1 MMTEELQNEI
11 AQTEREDAPSCR
23 NCQAPFRSHYF
34 QANGANYCNQCAE
47 TLRAFLAGHG
57 SKAGRFLRAL
67 LLGSGA
73 AALGALGYGLFMG
86 LTGYE
91 FAYVTI
97 GIGWLIGASVRKGS
111 GGRGGWRYGVLAVLL
126 TYSAIAFSY
135 FGVGSGRCSAQA
147 FKALLLPI
155 SKQGETA
162 PAPAE
167 AASTASEKTSAIDRS
182 SSEEKVPS
190 NPVML
195 AAFLLGF
202 AFVTP
207 IIAATQSILSAV
219 IIGFG
224 LWKAWS
230 MNRAVQLEIT
240 GPHSVEQLAPAPAA

>member
-111 GGRGGWRYGVLAVLL
+111 GGRGGWRYGVVAVLL

-135 FGVGSGRCSAQA
+135 FGVGVAAAVHKHSGPAPA
-147 FKALLLPI
+147 I
-155 SKQGETA
+155 SKHGRTA

-167 AASTASEKTSAIDRS
+167 AAATASQKTSAIDRS